1 MHAITSLTLQNF
13 RNYASLQLNLPAK
26 PVVLMGENGAGKT
39 NILEAISLLSPGR
52 GFRNAA
58 IRDMDRQSQPMG
70 WVVAA
75 QLNNEGAEHHIGT
88 GRDME
93 AAIDRRIIKIDG
105 EKQARQHA
113 LAAVTAVQWLTPQMD
128 TVFLQGNTARR
139 TWLDRLAYGLDDG
152 HAVRVADYE
161 STMRERNKLLK
172 AVRRNLM
179 PVRALKSNLRA

>member
-58 IRDMDRQSQPMG
+58 IRDMDRQNQQMG

-75 QLNNEGAEHHIGT
+75 QI
-88 GRDME
+88 
-93 AAIDRRIIKIDG
+93 
-105 EKQARQHA
+105 
-113 LAAVTAVQWLTPQMD
+113 
-128 TVFLQGNTARR
+128 
-139 TWLDRLAYGLDDG
+139 
-152 HAVRVADYE
+152 
-161 STMRERNKLLK
+161 
-172 AVRRNLM
+172 
-179 PVRALKSNLRA
+179 